1 MRLGKDGTSA
11 GADRLPRLAPGC
23 DPASLS
29 LTPSEGYLLSRI
41 DGMTPLSLLRQMG
54 ALPPSEVDRCIA
66 RWEKEGVIVYAG
78 RTSALARPELPPPP
92 PPPKAKAAK
101 PAAAAKPPSVD
112 IDPSLDLSVEMQER
126 VIEFEG
132 KLALPYHELLG
143 VARDADVR
151 AIKMAYFGL
160 SKQFHP
166 DRYFRRNLG
175 PYALRVEKIFKKV
188 LEAYELL
195 SDPATRAEVQ
205 SQVAAPAVPAA
216 AQPGSAV
223 APGAAAA
230 AAGAAAAARN
240 LRRRLHSLGRTNQ
253 ALEDRKRK
261 AKSFFE
267 SGMAAFKKERW
278 LEAAGSVRLAL
289 AFDPENEVY
298 KGEFADVQRKA
309 HEERAR
315 VLLKEA
321 DGCYELGDYK
331 EALRAYEDALHYR
344 PFDAELA
351 FKTARLSWKLGA
363 DLRKAKEYAMA
374 ACELVPENAT
384 YHRVLGQIYKAAGLA
399 ANAKRELQ
407 HALRL
412 DPSDAE
418 AKQEL
423 KSL

>member
-1 MRLGKDGTSA
+1 
-11 GADRLPRLAPGC
+11 
-23 DPASLS
+23 
-29 LTPSEGYLLSRI
+29 
-41 DGMTPLSLLRQMG
+41 MTPLSLLRQMG
-54 ALPPSEVDRCIA
+54 ALAPADVDKCIA

-78 RTSALARPELPPPP
+78 RPSALANPEPP
-92 PPPKAKAAK
+92 PPPKPPARTAK
-101 PAAAAKPPSVD
+101 PAAPKPAPPAE

-132 KLALPYHELLG
+132 RLRLPYHEILG
-143 VARDADVR
+143 VPRDADVR

-175 PYALRVEKIFKKV
+175 PYALRVENIFKKV

-205 SQVAAPAVPAA
+205 SQPAPAAPLAAPPASTGGPA
-216 AQPGSAV
+216 SDTD
-223 APGAAAA
+223 
-230 AAGAAAAARN
+230 AAGAAAAAAAADAARR
-240 LRRRLHSLGRTNQ
+240 LRQRLHSLGRNNK
-253 ALEDRKRK
+253 ALGERKRK
-261 AKSFFE
+261 AKTFFE
-267 SGMAAFKKERW
+267 AGMAAFKKERW

-289 AFDPENEVY
+289 AFDPDNEVY
-298 KGEFADVQRKA
+298 KSEFADVQRRA

-351 FKTARLSWKLGA
+351 YKTARLSWKLGA
-363 DLRKAKEYAMA
+363 DLKKAKEYAMA
-374 ACELVPENAT
+374 ACELVPDNAT
-384 YHRVLGQIYKAAGLA
+384 YHRVLGQVYKAAGLA